1 VRCFDQTCTGNTRLV
16 FVVNENDPTKDAY
29 GEVFHALSYGRP
41 QWVEVCY
48 ADASNMVEALN
59 LAAVN
64 IAISGMG
71 WGRPA
76 PFAVGFMGDDHR
88 PRTKGWD
95 SRYVTALREMGTGIV
110 YGDDLLQH
118 EALPTQCAMTSDI
131 IQALGYMA
139 PPQLTHLYVDNFWLA
154 LGRAAGCIQYLQD
167 VVVEHLH
174 PIAAKAE
181 WDEGH
186 LRVNAQEMHE
196 KDNAAYRNWLYEGY
210 NQAVD
215 AVRSLAGEK
224 HE

>member
-1 VRCFDQTCTGNTRLV
+1 MRCFGDTITGNTILT
-16 FVVNENDPTKDAY
+16 FVVNEDDPRKPGY
-29 GEVFHALSYGRP
+29 GVVTHEDTRVH
-41 QWVEVCY
+41 VEVCY
-48 ADASNMVEALN
+48 VDASNMVEALN

-64 IAISGMG
+64 VVAGGMS

-76 PFAVGFMGDDHR
+76 PFAVAFMGDDHR

-95 SRYVTALREMGTGIV
+95 SQYVSVLRDMGTGFV

-118 EALPTQCAMTSDI
+118 EMLPTQVAMTSNI

-139 PPQLTHLYVDNFWLA
+139 PPNLTHLYVDNAWLA
-154 LGRAAGCIQYLQD
+154 LGRAAGCLCYLPS
-167 VVVEHLH
+167 VVVEHVH
-174 PIAAKAE
+174 PIANKAE

-186 LRVNAQEMHE
+186 LRVNAQEMNQ
-196 KDNAAYRNWLYEGY
+196 KDSIAYRNWLYEGY

-215 AVRSLAGEK
+215 AIRALAGDK